1 MKKEIKIE
9 VPKNYSAVSFKKYL
23 NIQKDLA
30 DYKDDEQ
37 AQDAFL
43 LYNLCGI
50 TPEIARKLD
59 NKTVNKVKTDLY
71 ELLNNQDYE
80 LQKKITINDVEYGF
94 EPNLA
99 EMSYGAYLDVCKHE
113 ELALDKN
120 WPNVLSILYRPI
132 TKTSGALY
140 EIKPYDSS
148 DVLDPKEWLDVNMDF
163 MFGCFFFFNR
173 IYLDCLKDTL
183 KSLTEETLTQ
193 TQVGP
198 HIKQALLESGKLIN
212 LLSSS
217 PKMTFLSSRK

>member
-80 LQKKITINDVEYGF
+80 LQKKIT
-94 EPNLA
+94 
-99 EMSYGAYLDVCKHE
+99 K
-113 ELALDKN
+113 
-120 WPNVLSILYRPI
+120 
-132 TKTSGALY
+132 
-140 EIKPYDSS
+140 
-148 DVLDPKEWLDVNMDF
+148 
-163 MFGCFFFFNR
+163 
-173 IYLDCLKDTL
+173 
-183 KSLTEETLTQ
+183 
-193 TQVGP
+193 
-198 HIKQALLESGKLIN
+198 
-212 LLSSS
+212 
-217 PKMTFLSSRK
+217 

>member
-71 ELLNNQDYE
+71 ELLNNQDYD

-120 WPNVLSILYRPI
+120 WPDVLSILYRPI

-173 IYLDCLKDTL
+173 ISKELSKDTL
-183 KSLTEETLTQ
+183 KSLREQALEDPE
-193 TQVGP
+193 VSP
-198 HIKQALLESGKLIN
+198 HIKRILQESGALIN
-212 LLSSS
+212 RLLS
-217 PKMTFLSSRK
+217 